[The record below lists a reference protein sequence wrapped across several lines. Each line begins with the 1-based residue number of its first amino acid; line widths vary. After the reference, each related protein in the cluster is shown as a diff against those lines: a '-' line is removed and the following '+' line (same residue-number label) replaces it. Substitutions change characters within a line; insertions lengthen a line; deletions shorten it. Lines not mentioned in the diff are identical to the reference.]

1 MVHGIENIVAMNN
14 QVQAEFDKDDRE
26 LRGKIRSVLEEIAY
40 EHTWDIANLS
50 TYVDR
55 IVEVFNS

>member
-1 MVHGIENIVAMNN
+1 MVHGIENIVAINN
-14 QVQAEFDKDDRE
+14 QAQAEFDKDDRE
-26 LRGKIRSVLEEIAY
+26 LRGKIRSVLEEVAY